1 MPLSSRALGFLA
13 LLLFVVAAVPL
24 PAQQPD
30 AAATPAALPVTCQ
43 EGFALFDGNGGA
55 LPFSELIARAKQADA
70 VFLGEN
76 HDDRRGHCLQF
87 RLLQELHAAV
97 APRPVVL
104 ALEMFERD
112 TQLVLDE
119 YLGGLIDERQFL
131 AAARPWPNYKE
142 DYRPLVELARQK
154 GLRVVASNAPRRYV
168 TLTARRGAAALQ
180 TLSPEAKA
188 WLPPLPLAP
197 ASAAY
202 RQSFGEV
209 MQNLNPAGP
218 CADAS
223 ELAKGAQK
231 PDPHKPAASSGGH
244 SGGHGSGAAAMP
256 SLDNLIA
263 SQSLWDAAM
272 AHAVADALQ
281 RHPGALVVHLN
292 GGFHTEAG
300 LGLLERLAAYRPGT
314 RTFVVGIYP
323 RREFPAFDDGLRG
336 EADSIIVTDCAAYR
350 KKP

>member
-1 MPLSSRALGFLA
+1 MPLFSRALGSLA
-13 LLLFVVAAVPL
+13 LLLFVFAPAPL
-24 PAQQPD
+24 RAQQPD
-30 AAATPAALPVTCQ
+30 AATTPAASPVTCQ

-55 LPFSELIARAKQADA
+55 LGFAELIARAKQADA

-112 TQLVLDE
+112 TQVVLDE

-131 AAARPWPNYKE
+131 AAARPWPNYKD
-142 DYRPLVELARQK
+142 DYRPLVEFSRQK
-154 GLRVVASNAPRRYV
+154 GMRVVASNAPRRYV
-168 TLTARRGAAALQ
+168 TLTARRGAAALEA
-180 TLSPEAKA
+180 LAPEAKA

-202 RQSFGEV
+202 RQSFGNV

-231 PDPHKPAASSGGH
+231 PDPHKPAAHSSSHGG
-244 SGGHGSGAAAMP
+244 GAAAMP
-256 SLDNLIA
+256 SWDNLIA

-272 AHAVADALQ
+272 AHAVADSLR

-292 GGFHTEAG
+292 GGFHTEGG
-300 LGLLERLAAYRPGT
+300 LGLLERLATYRPGT

-323 RREFPAFDDGLRG
+323 RREFPAFDDDLRG
-336 EADSIIVTDCAAYR
+336 VADSIVVTDCAAYR

>member
-1 MPLSSRALGFLA
+1 L
-13 LLLFVVAAVPL
+13 
-24 PAQQPD
+24 
-30 AAATPAALPVTCQ
+30 
-43 EGFALFDGNGGA
+43 
-55 LPFSELIARAKQADA
+55 
-70 VFLGEN
+70 
-76 HDDRRGHCLQF
+76 

-112 TQLVLDE
+112 TQVVLDE

-142 DYRPLVELARQK
+142 DYRPLVEFARQK
-154 GLRVVASNAPRRYV
+154 GMRVIASNAPRRYV
-168 TLTARRGAAALQ
+168 TLTARRGVAALDS
-180 TLSPEAKA
+180 LAPEAKA
-188 WLPPLPLAP
+188 WLPPLPLTP

-202 RQSFGEV
+202 RESFGEV

-231 PDPHKPAASSGGH
+231 PDPHKPPAAHSTGHSSG
-244 SGGHGSGAAAMP
+244 HGARAATMP
-256 SLDNLIA
+256 SWDNLIA

-281 RHPGALVVHLN
+281 RQPEALVVHLN
-292 GGFHTEAG
+292 GGFHTEHG
-300 LGLLERLAAYRPGT
+300 MGLLERLAAYRPGT

-323 RREFPAFDDGLRG
+323 RREFPAFDDDLRG
-336 EADSIIVTDCAAYR
+336 GADSIVVTDCAVYR